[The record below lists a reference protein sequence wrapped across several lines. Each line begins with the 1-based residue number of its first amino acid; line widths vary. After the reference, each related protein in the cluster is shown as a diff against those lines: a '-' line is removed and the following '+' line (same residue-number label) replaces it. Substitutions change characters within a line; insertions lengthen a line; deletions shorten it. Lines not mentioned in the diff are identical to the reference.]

1 MNNKEKLIYCIGDSH
16 ASFFSGLDEMQLEW
30 PKPVENSLPFFRVM
44 RLGPVLAYSLYRYGT
59 KTRGRENL
67 FKAIR
72 KIPPKSKVLLC
83 FGEIDCRNHILKQA
97 ALQKRALEEVVAEC
111 VDRYTSV
118 AGELKD
124 MGHEIILWGVSAS
137 SLNNNPPNSE
147 FPTYGTC
154 IERNR
159 ATAIF
164 NRFLADWCVANK
176 TKFVSIFDELID
188 SQYRTKTEFY
198 ADQIHLSQKVMPLTI
213 AKMQKIIPDVNFNS
227 MPGVMVITPS
237 SIDTPVKLMSAERA
251 LRSLHEEAKNQLPHI
266 VVDNLLGTE
275 SGVLSRLIH
284 LRRINFAKKVYARQ
298 GITFIRKFYRDGS
311 KALLH
316 ALRKAY
322 DDGADLVFIHFDEN
336 IYAPVF
342 GTLLNYAQDA
352 FSQIGD
358 LAMIRL
364 GGYPVISPDSSPL
377 LGNRS
382 FIKISKEVSFDA
394 VQLRPER
401 RPKYTLWWSPFHGD
415 MCQGKFMPVTLNFTV
430 YRTGFLLKLLSLN
443 GIDKLHQLSDVEN
456 YFMDND
462 NWQKVVKILPR
473 KLGYINM
480 QFGGIS
486 TAGYNDWR
494 SFLSFPNDEIR

>member
-1 MNNKEKLIYCIGDSH
+1 MSNIEKPIYCIGDSH
-16 ASFFSGLDEMQLEW
+16 ASFFSGLDEMQPEW
-30 PKPVENSLPFFRVM
+30 PKPAENSLPFFRVI
-44 RLGPVLAYSLYRYGT
+44 RLGPVLAYSLHRYGT

-97 ALQKRALEEVVAEC
+97 ALQKRSLEEIVAEC

-118 AGELKD
+118 AGELKN
-124 MGHEIILWGVSAS
+124 MGHEIILWGVLAS
-137 SLNNNPPNSE
+137 SLSNNPQNSE

-154 IERNR
+154 VERNR

-176 TKFVSIFDELID
+176 AKFISVFDELID
-188 SQYRTKTEFY
+188 SAGYTKTEFY
-198 ADQIHLSQKVMPLTI
+198 ADQIHLSQKVMPFVI

-227 MPGVMVITPS
+227 MPGIAVITPS
-237 SIDTPVKLMSAERA
+237 SIDTRVKLMSAERA
-251 LRSLHEEAKNQLPHI
+251 LRSLHKEVKDQLHHI
-266 VVDNLLGTE
+266 VVDNILGTE
-275 SGVLSRLIH
+275 SGALSRLIH
-284 LRRINFAKKVYARQ
+284 LRRINFSKKVYARQ
-298 GITFIRKFYRDGS
+298 RTTFIRKFYRGGS
-311 KALLH
+311 RALLH

-336 IYAPVF
+336 IYTPIF
-342 GTLLNYAQDA
+342 GSLLNYAQDA
-352 FSQIGD
+352 FSRIGD

-364 GGYPVISPDSSPL
+364 GGYPVISPDSSSS

-382 FIKISKEVSFDA
+382 FIKNSGEVSFDS
-394 VQLRPER
+394 VRLRPER
-401 RPKYTLWWSPFHGD
+401 RPEYTLWWSYFHGD

-430 YRTGFLLKLLSLN
+430 YRTGFLLKLLSSN
-443 GIDKLHQLSDVEN
+443 GIDKLRKLSDVEN

-462 NWQKVVKILPR
+462 NWQKVVKTLPR